1 MRYFTNDNTGD
12 NMEPTTVTTLI
23 AIFTVIFAVITICV
37 PFYILKIR
45 NQVVDMNKK
54 MAVMNEYLKKIA
66 GQR

>member
-12 NMEPTTVTTLI
+12 NMEPTKVATLI

>member
-1 MRYFTNDNTGD
+1 
-12 NMEPTTVTTLI
+12 MEPTKVATLI